1 MIPADE
7 QIRKSIIYL
16 LISQAKH
23 DKFIHP
29 NEMRYVLK
37 VTEDLGF
44 DQEVLKEIENEG
56 DDFDIKLPK
65 TEPERMQILYYL
77 LFLTKF
83 DQNIS
88 DAEVQFLTNL
98 SLKLAIRED
107 LILELVEVMKQHKGL
122 IVPPEALLSVITK
135 YLN

>member
-1 MIPADE
+1 MVPADE

-16 LISQAKH
+16 LLSQAKH
-23 DKFIHP
+23 DKIIHP

-37 VTEDLGF
+37 VTKDLGF
-44 DQEVLKEIENEG
+44 NQEVLKEIEREG
-56 DDFDIKLPK
+56 DNFNIKLPK

-83 DQNIS
+83 DQNVS

-107 LILELVEVMKQHKGL
+107 LILELVEIMKQRKSSV
-122 IVPPEALLSVITK
+122 VPPEDLLSVIRK